1 MSRRNKNL
9 IKGISVLFVILGVL
23 IELGY
28 VSIVF
33 LDPYRFW
40 MLIIAYAMLLVS
52 SK

>member
-1 MSRRNKNL
+1 MSRKNKNL
-9 IKGISVLFVILGVL
+9 IKGISVLIVILGVL
-23 IELGY
+23 IQLGY

-52 SK
+52 SR